1 VEDEKGDE
9 QSAMKNEILEIHAE
23 FCKTFANPIRLE
35 ILNLLKENE
44 MIVTDITE
52 RLGVPKANTSRH
64 LNLMRLKKIIVRRR
78 KGVNIY
84 YSIANKKIVDACTTM
99 QNALGELLDASSSSR
114 N

>member
-1 VEDEKGDE
+1 MTMD
-9 QSAMKNEILEIHAE
+9 ILEFHAE
-23 FCKTFANPIRLE
+23 FCKVFSNPIRLE
-35 ILNLLKENE
+35 ILNLLKEDE

-84 YSIANKKIVDACTTM
+84 YRIADKKIVTACATM
-99 QNALGELLDASSSSR
+99 QNALGELLDAASSSR
-114 N
+114 Y